1 MNYTEQ
7 EIDII
12 VLSSFEELTYSAKR
26 TLLSDFKSASPDF
39 TSNKNLLIKTLSSGV
54 YNKVKGKFSDT
65 EYRAQVLRELEEQS
79 VVCVTYFSESYPESL
94 KGIDAPP
101 VMLYCKGDV
110 SLLKTEC
117 FSVVG
122 SRATPPKK
130 LADCA
135 EISARLTK
143 AFTLVSGLAD
153 GVDSCALQS
162 ALDAGGKVI
171 SVLSNGLDKAYPA
184 CNANLM
190 QRISREGLLITE
202 YRYGVVARSFHF
214 PFRNRIIAALSVG
227 TLVASA
233 GNKSGAL
240 ITASYALEFGKDV
253 FAIPDYPGNPS
264 GEGCNFLIK
273 KGAYLTENILDIF
286 DFYGLDFKASEK
298 KQLTSDEQAV
308 FGILKNCGEAAAFE
322 IAQKLDKAL
331 YGVLAV
337 ITMLEMKG
345 LVCRLGGNRFKAKNI
360 N

>member
-54 YNKVKGKFSDT
+54 YNKVKGKFSDA

-143 AFTLVSGLAD
+143 AFTLVS
-153 GVDSCALQS
+153 
-162 ALDAGGKVI
+162 
-171 SVLSNGLDKAYPA
+171 
-184 CNANLM
+184 
-190 QRISREGLLITE
+190 
-202 YRYGVVARSFHF
+202 
-214 PFRNRIIAALSVG
+214 
-227 TLVASA
+227 
-233 GNKSGAL
+233 
-240 ITASYALEFGKDV
+240 
-253 FAIPDYPGNPS
+253 
-264 GEGCNFLIK
+264 
-273 KGAYLTENILDIF
+273 
-286 DFYGLDFKASEK
+286 
-298 KQLTSDEQAV
+298 
-308 FGILKNCGEAAAFE
+308 
-322 IAQKLDKAL
+322 
-331 YGVLAV
+331 
-337 ITMLEMKG
+337 
-345 LVCRLGGNRFKAKNI
+345 
-360 N
+360 